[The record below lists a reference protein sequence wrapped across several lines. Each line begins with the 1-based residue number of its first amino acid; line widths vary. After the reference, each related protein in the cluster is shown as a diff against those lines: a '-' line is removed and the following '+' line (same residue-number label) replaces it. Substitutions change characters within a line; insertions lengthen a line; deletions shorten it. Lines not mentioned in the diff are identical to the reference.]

1 MEKSL
6 NLFDVAV
13 LVLVLGNKS
22 LLFLMSL
29 PLIQRKVL
37 VEACFLPVSP
47 VSLSLD

>member
-6 NLFDVAV
+6 NLAV

-29 PLIQRKVL
+29 PLIL
-37 VEACFLPVSP
+37 VEACSLPVSP